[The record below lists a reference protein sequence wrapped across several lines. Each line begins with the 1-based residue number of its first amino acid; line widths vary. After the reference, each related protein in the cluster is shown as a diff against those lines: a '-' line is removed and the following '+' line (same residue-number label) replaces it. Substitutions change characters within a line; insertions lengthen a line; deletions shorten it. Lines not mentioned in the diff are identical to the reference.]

1 MKVLITGG
9 TGFVGRSI
17 SRGLSEAGV
26 PHRLLSRRGIGLGG
40 LSEGFAGSILDRS
53 SLDRALV
60 GCDRVIHLVGIIS
73 EAPGQTYEGVHT
85 EGTRHV
91 LDAARAAAVRRW
103 VHMSALG
110 TRPDAVAR
118 YHRSKWEAE
127 QAVRSSGL
135 DWTVFRPS
143 VIYGK
148 GDGFVNLFAGIGRW
162 SPLVPVVGGGHSRLQ
177 PVDVESVARCFV
189 RAAVESLGIGET
201 FDVCGPVPLTLREIL
216 DEIDRAMGRRRLR
229 LVVPRPVAW
238 GQARFLEWLFPS
250 VFRQAPPL
258 NRDQILMLDEDNVG
272 DPLPARRLFGL
283 PEESFANGL
292 ARMFGGS
299 GIKRSS

>member
-73 EAPGQTYEGVHT
+73 EAPGQTYEEVHA

-110 TRPDAVAR
+110 TRSDAVAR

-162 SPLVPVVGGGHSRLQ
+162 SPLVPVVGGGRSRLQ

>member
-17 SRGLSEAGV
+17 SRGLSEAGI
-26 PHRLLSRRGIGLGG
+26 PHRLLSRRGVGLGG
-40 LSEGFAGSILDRS
+40 LSEGFAGSILDRAS
-53 SLDRALV
+53 VDRALV

-73 EAPGQTYEGVHT
+73 EAPGQTYEGVHAD
-85 EGTRHV
+85 GTRRV
-91 LDAARAAAVRRW
+91 LEAARAAGVRRR

-110 TRPDAVAR
+110 TRSDAAAR

-127 QAVRSSGL
+127 QSVRSSGL

-148 GDGFVNLFAGIGRW
+148 GDGFVNLFAAIGRW
-162 SPLVPVVGGGHSRLQ
+162 SPLVPVVGSGRSRLQ
-177 PVDVESVARCFV
+177 PVDVESVTRCFV
-189 RAAVESLGIGET
+189 RATVESLGIGET
-201 FDVCGPVPLTLREIL
+201 MDVCGPDPLTLREIL

-229 LVVPRPVAW
+229 LMVPRPVAW

-283 PEESFANGL
+283 REESFADGL
-292 ARMFGGS
+292 ARMFGDGA
-299 GIKRSS
+299 IKRSS